1 MKETICRKCRR
12 EVKHVVFCPQVDA
25 DICWDHCKDCRYF
38 QPRPIYSCLYQE
50 EKNSQDGEKVIDT
63 MLNRIE
69 TAIAEAEKKKED
81 AIEAWSQKETAAVIE
96 RRKHLP
102 AYELPPEK
110 EADAL
115 QETDGDKEEAKQKTM
130 KRRTKAKKKE
140 AEQSHESGSPPEM
153 ALF

>member
-25 DICWDHCKDCRYF
+25 DICWDHCKTCHYF

-50 EKNSQDGEKVIDT
+50 EKNSQGGEKVIDT

-81 AIEAWSQKETAAVIE
+81 AVEEWSQKEAAAVIE

>member
-25 DICWDHCKDCRYF
+25 DICWDHCKTCHYF

-50 EKNSQDGEKVIDT
+50 EKNSQGGEKVIDT

-81 AIEAWSQKETAAVIE
+81 AVEEWSQKETAAVIE